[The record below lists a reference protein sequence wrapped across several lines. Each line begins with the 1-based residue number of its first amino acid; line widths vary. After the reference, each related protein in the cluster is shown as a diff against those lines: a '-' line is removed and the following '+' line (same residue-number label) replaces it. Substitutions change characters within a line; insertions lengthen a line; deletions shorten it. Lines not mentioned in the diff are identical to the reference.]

1 MNTSRTTVLIALVGL
16 VIASSAT
23 VAAVTTQHFAID
35 STEAFSSGEL
45 EGTAVHSD
53 GSVRLG
59 ASMKRTEIENV
70 PIAYSVAERG
80 NQVYVGTGTSGMI
93 YRFEGKKLKKKYATG
108 ELLVASL
115 TFGSDGA
122 LYAGTLPNG
131 RIFKID
137 PRTGKIKRFSK
148 PKGAKHIWSLLY
160 DSKRGRLIAGTGPE
174 GAIFAINPTGA
185 AEVLHK
191 GDASHVMSLAG
202 DGKGTIYAGTSDSA
216 LVMKIASGGEVTVV
230 HDFPGNEVTAI
241 DYYDGQLAVAAN
253 EFKIKPGTRFKTPAP
268 VAPVPASPAA
278 RRKGVASPA
287 ARGKGAPP
295 RPGKGQLWRVSK
307 DGRVERLLDRQDTHF
322 TSVQWAADGTIF
334 AGGGAQGQVFQVQP
348 DASYSIWADVEERQV
363 LGLALRAKTPVFVTG
378 DGAAIYWVE
387 RGRPPKPVW
396 TSDSLDTGFGSKW
409 GRLTWRGDGKLAF
422 QTRSGNTEEP
432 DDTWSLWSKKL
443 KQPGRVASP
452 PGRFAQVRA
461 FFPRDESAELRAVEL
476 YYLPQNQRARI
487 STIEGSPPPPK
498 PGKPARKPPAPS
510 TSLDLT
516 WDVDNPDSDALRFRL
531 SYQQEGQPVWR
542 PMFLE
547 DHVVNEPKYT
557 WETGSIPD
565 GYYVVKV
572 EVSDEEA
579 NPENLT
585 LRSEALSE
593 PILIDN
599 HPPRIEK
606 LRFRNGRVQGQVVDS
621 LGPIARIQVSID
633 AGVWR
638 DIFPKDLLLDSRS
651 EAFELELGDLPGN
664 SHIVAIRAFD
674 AAGNQANQEIT
685 VKTRK

>member
-1 MNTSRTTVLIALVGL
+1 MKTLRTTLLIALVGL
-16 VIASSAT
+16 TIASSDT
-23 VAAVTTQHFAID
+23 VAAVTTQHFALD
-35 STEAFSSGEL
+35 SAESFFGGEL

-80 NQVYVGTGTSGMI
+80 NVVYVGTGTNGMI
-93 YRFEGKKLKKKYATG
+93 YRFEGKKLAKKYATG

-115 TFGSDGA
+115 AFGNDGA

-137 PRTGKIKRFSK
+137 RKTGKIKRFSK
-148 PKGAKHIWSLLY
+148 PEGAKHIWALLY

-174 GAIFAINPTGA
+174 GAILAINPVGA

-191 GDASHVMSLAG
+191 GDASHIMSLAG
-202 DGKGTIYAGTSDSA
+202 DGKGTIYAGTNDSA
-216 LVMKIASGGEVTVV
+216 LVMKVASDGKVTVV

-253 EFKIKPGTRFKTPAP
+253 EFKTQPGVRFKPPAPAPAP
-268 VAPVPASPAA
+268 VSPAKGRGA
-278 RRKGVASPA
+278 R
-287 ARGKGAPP
+287 P

-307 DGRVERLLDRQDTHF
+307 DGRVERLLDRKDTHF
-322 TSVQWAADGTIF
+322 TSVQWGADGTIF
-334 AGGGAQGQVFQVQP
+334 AGGGNEGRVFQVEP
-348 DASYSIWADVEERQV
+348 DASYAIWADVEERQV
-363 LGLALRAKTPVFVTG
+363 LGLSLRSKTPVFVTG

-387 RGRPPKPVW
+387 SGTPRKPVW

-409 GRLTWRGDGKLAF
+409 GRLSWRGRGKLVF
-422 QTRSGNTEEP
+422 QTRSGNTKEP
-432 DDTWSLWSKKL
+432 NDTWSPWSKKL

-452 PGRFAQVRA
+452 PGRFAQVRTL
-461 FFPRDESAELRAVEL
+461 FPKDESAELRAVEL

-487 STIEGSPPPPK
+487 STIIGKPPPPK
-498 PGKPARKPPAPS
+498 PGKPAQKPPAPS
-510 TSLDLT
+510 TLLNLT
-516 WDVDNPDSDALRFRL
+516 WSVDNPDNDVLRYRL

-557 WETGSIPD
+557 WNTGSIPD
-565 GYYVVKV
+565 GYYVLRV

-579 NPENLT
+579 NPDNLT
-585 LRSEALSE
+585 LRSEAVSE

-621 LGPIARIQVSID
+621 LGPIARIQASID
-633 AGVWR
+633 TGVWR
-638 DIFPKDLLLDSRS
+638 DVFPEDLLLDSRS
-651 EAFELELGDLPGN
+651 EAFALDLGNLPGN

-685 VKTRK
+685 VKTRR

>member
-1 MNTSRTTVLIALVGL
+1 MKTPRTTILIALMGFT
-16 VIASSAT
+16 IASSVT
-23 VAAVTTQHFAID
+23 VTAVTTQHFALD
-35 STEAFSSGEL
+35 SAESFSAGEL

-59 ASMKRTEIENV
+59 ASMKRTEIEDV
-70 PIAYSVAERG
+70 PTAYSVAERG
-80 NQVYVGTGTSGMI
+80 NVVYVGTGTNGMI
-93 YRFEGKKLKKKYATG
+93 YRFEGKKLTKKYATG
-108 ELLVASL
+108 ELLVAAL
-115 TFGSDGA
+115 VFGNDGA

-131 RIFKID
+131 RIFKVD
-137 PRTGKIKRFSK
+137 RKTGKIKRFSK
-148 PKGAKHIWSLLY
+148 PEGAKHVWALLY

-174 GAIFAINPTGA
+174 GAIFAINPVGA

-191 GDASHVMSLAG
+191 GDASNVMSLAG
-202 DGKGTIYAGTSDSA
+202 DGKGTIYAGTSDSS
-216 LVMKIASGGEVTVV
+216 LVMKIDANDKVTVV

-253 EFKIKPGTRFKTPAP
+253 EFKTQPGTQFKRPRP
-268 VAPVPASPAA
+268 VSPAA
-278 RRKGVASPA
+278 GAGRG
-287 ARGKGAPP
+287 ARP
-295 RPGKGQLWRVSK
+295 RPGKGQLWRVST

-322 TSVQWAADGTIF
+322 TSVQWGADGTIF
-334 AGGGAQGQVFQVQP
+334 VGGGNEGRIFQVEP
-348 DASYSIWADVEERQV
+348 DASYAIWADVEERQV
-363 LGLALRAKTPVFVTG
+363 LGLSLRSKAPVFVTG

-387 RGRPPKPVW
+387 PGTPRKPVW

-409 GRLTWRGDGKLAF
+409 GRLTWRGRGKLVF
-422 QTRSGNTEEP
+422 QTRSGNTKEP
-432 DDTWSLWSKKL
+432 NDTWSSWSKKL
-443 KQPGRVASP
+443 KQPSHVASP

-461 FFPRDESAELRAVEL
+461 LFPKDKSAELRAVEL

-487 STIEGSPPPPK
+487 STIIGTPPPPK
-498 PGKPARKPPAPS
+498 PGKPAQKLPAPS
-510 TSLDLT
+510 TLLNLT
-516 WDVDNPDSDALRFRL
+516 WSVDNPDNDVLRYRL

-557 WETGSIPD
+557 WNTGSIPD
-565 GYYVVKV
+565 GYYVLRV
-572 EVSDEEA
+572 EASDEEA

-585 LRSEALSE
+585 LRSEAVSE

-606 LRFRNGRVQGQVVDS
+606 LRLRKGRVQGQVVDS
-621 LGPIARIQVSID
+621 LGPIARIQASID

-638 DIFPKDLLLDSRS
+638 DVFPKDLLLDSRS
-651 EAFELELGDLPGN
+651 EAFELDLGNLPGP

-685 VKTRK
+685 VKTRR